1 MKKILAGLLA
11 IAIAVFATVPAFAAT
26 TVAQDGTNSITVSS
40 YLSKQNKTITMKN
53 QDGTTQSEQDT
64 VYEVPAGAVVALS
77 KSGSMIYGAAK
88 LDSDGSY
95 IFGGEFGVVDSSYTI
110 PASMADKTLFFI
122 AAGSDESAEPL
133 VFVCHVMSTHTYRSD
148 TTSPV
153 TLGQGSSYTLKI
165 TSLNGKKPVFT
176 PGGKAFQ
183 AHLISVRGNDYYY
196 KVTAAGKDGDCN
208 GIYINGEKTPVC
220 VVTIHNILKSDTGKA
235 LKVKAGKTY
244 QFKITSNFG
253 KPTFACGT
261 GSVFTVTYN
270 GQNGNNYFFVVK
282 AVGKVG
288 QCAGFYINGAKTSST
303 IGTVA

>member
-11 IAIAVFATVPAFAAT
+11 IAISVFAAAPAFAAT

-40 YLSKQNKTITMKN
+40 YLSKQTKTITMKN
-53 QDGTTQSEQDT
+53 EDGSTQSEQDT

-77 KSGSMIYGAAK
+77 KSGSMIYAAASQ
-88 LDSDGSY
+88 DSSGNY
-95 IFGGEFGVVDSSYTI
+95 IAGGEFGVVDSSYTI
-110 PASMADKTLFFI
+110 PSSMADKTLFFI
-122 AAGSDESAEPL
+122 GGSDESEEPL
-133 VFVCHVMSTHTYRSD
+133 VFICHVMPLHTYRSD

-153 TLGQGSSYTLKI
+153 TLGQGASYTFRI
-165 TSLNGKKPVFT
+165 TSLNGKKPTFT
-176 PGGKAFQ
+176 PGGSAFQ
-183 AHLISVRGNDYYY
+183 ARLVGVRGNDYYF
-196 KVTAAGKDGDCN
+196 KVTAAGKDGACN

-220 VVTIHNILKSDTGKA
+220 VVTIHNILKSDTGKN
-235 LKVKAGKTY
+235 LMVKAGTTY

-261 GSVFTVTYN
+261 GSVFMVSYN
-270 GQNGNNYFFVVK
+270 GQKGNDYFFVVK

-303 IGTVA
+303 VGTVA